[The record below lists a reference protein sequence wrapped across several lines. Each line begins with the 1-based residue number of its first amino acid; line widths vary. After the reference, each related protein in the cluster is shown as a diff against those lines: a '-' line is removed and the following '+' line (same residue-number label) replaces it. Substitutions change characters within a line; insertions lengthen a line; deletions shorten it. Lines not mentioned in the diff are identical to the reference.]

1 MQFDFVKIK
10 LGYFLHKKEMTVT
23 SCVYRYRIQERHG
36 VWNPLPELNIISP
49 YVHSTQSRLQIQH
62 IYQSGNP
69 LCQSRPPYARVGFIT
84 QSGTLDLALDVYKYT
99 FQIEHR
105 RQNIIPTS
113 QGRKNYNGKTVG
125 NHHSGKRK

>member
-1 MQFDFVKIK
+1 MSIAPK
-10 LGYFLHKKEMTVT
+10 H
-23 SCVYRYRIQERHG
+23 
-36 VWNPLPELNIISP
+36 LPRA
-49 YVHSTQSRLQIQH
+49 T
-62 IYQSGNP
+62 

-113 QGRKNYNGKTVG
+113 QGRKNYNGKQWETNTVEKENIVAEYIHIHLMYINIG
-125 NHHSGKRK
+125 LDIYEDGPIIQGQSSK